1 VRDAFP
7 KSSGWKGA
15 ASAVRNVTRAFLT
28 ADWRYVAML
37 NYVVDP
43 QVLMPL
49 LPEGTELDTHGGRHF
64 VSLVGFL
71 FLDMHVL
78 GLPALF
84 HQNFEEVN
92 LRFYVR
98 RRVGDEYR
106 SGVVFIRELV
116 SLPLVSE
123 VARLTYNEPYRTV
136 PMQHSLVE
144 KNGQLQSVE
153 YQFGRP
159 RDQCRLAVHVEGAA
173 QEIPRGSDEDFL
185 SDRDWGYTRQR
196 DGGTIEYRVD
206 HPRWRVWTD
215 ARWELDGPLGE
226 FYDEP
231 FAGILSGDPA
241 SASVADGSA
250 VAVHLP
256 ERIA

>member
-1 VRDAFP
+1 MTG
-7 KSSGWKGA
+7 K
-15 ASAVRNVTRAFLT
+15 FLT

-43 QVLMPL
+43 QVLLPL
-49 LPEGTELDTHGGRHF
+49 LPRGTELDSHTGRHF

-71 FLDMHVL
+71 FLDTHVL

-98 RRVGDEYR
+98 RKVGDGYR

-116 SLPLVSE
+116 SLPLVAE

-136 PMQHSLVE
+136 PTEHRLVE
-144 KNGQLQSVE
+144 TNGQLQSVE

-159 RDQCRLAVHVEGAA
+159 RDQCRLAVRVEGAE
-173 QEIPRGSDEDFL
+173 QEVPRGSEADFL

-196 DGGTIEYRVD
+196 DGGTIEYRVE

-231 FAGILSGDPA
+231 FAGILSGEPV
-241 SASVADGSA
+241 SASVADGSG
-250 VAVHLP
+250 VAVYLP